1 MTGMSKT
8 AVDLLVE
15 SAAKSPPPKL
25 PKPPR
30 SATRNG
36 YTKDRTI
43 VLYLESVKKQAYQ
56 ANVERIGWKVS
67 DWARVVLEAIIL
79 VNPSCWPSFLDILY
93 LIVRLDGNGLRDL
106 KAFLLETNKELFLD
120 HPGFPH
126 HSQFVKTPQKRPK
139 KVGD

>member
-1 MTGMSKT
+1 MARNSL
-8 AVDLLVE
+8 AIN
-15 SAAKSPPPKL
+15 PPQG
-25 PKPPR
+25 KPPR

-43 VLYLESVKKQAYQ
+43 VLYLESVKKETYQ
-56 ANVERIGWKVS
+56 ANAERIGWKIS

-93 LIVRLDGNGLRDL
+93 LIVRLDGGGLREL
-106 KAFLLETNKELFLD
+106 KEFLLQEKPELFLD

-126 HSQFVKTPQKRPK
+126 PSQFVKTPQKRPK
-139 KVGD
+139 KVGG

>member
-15 SAAKSPPPKL
+15 SVAKSPPPKL

-30 SATRNG
+30 SSTRNG
-36 YTKDRTI
+36 YEKHKTI
-43 VLYLESVKKQAYQ
+43 VLYLESVKKEAYYEN
-56 ANVERIGWKVS
+56 AERIGWKVS

-79 VNPSCWPSFLDILY
+79 VNPSCWLSFLDILY
-93 LIVRLDGNGLRDL
+93 LIVRLDGNDLRDL